1 MAPDLQGR
9 SASPVSQAAAAGLLA
24 SGLAP
29 LRRIGGETI
38 RRFGLQP
45 AQSDALAG
53 SLGLEILALQPFR
66 DFEGL
71 PEPQRTRAFERA
83 RRKLELMGRLGTK
96 LLLVCSSVSPDA
108 IDDLE
113 RVAAD
118 LHELGE
124 LAAPHGITIGFEA
137 LCWGRH
143 INDYR
148 QAWEA
153 VRKADH
159 PQVGLILDTFH
170 ALARRCPIEP
180 IAEIPGDRIVL
191 VQTADAPAIARHADD
206 EGVWRVPD
214 ARLATIY
221 ARANGFRDVWNVLA
235 CEPALLKF
243 LARDR
248 GWSLAA
254 NLSEASQRKI
264 VDLLVP
270 LYRQKGTLPG
280 MVNVVRLFLGIEP
293 RVRALYAGAWR
304 LNRSRLGGYR
314 TRYTAAGGETEIDL
328 AAVSPAWSSV
338 PYAGELRVW
347 RNGTEL
353 AATEFHMLSPT
364 RVLVRT
370 QGVLVV
376 GLRTI
381 PIASLF
387 GFTPNNGEV
396 VVTKNGLAL
405 AAGQWS
411 EAPTEITVN
420 VTVAAN
426 DVISWKIVTLNNPGD
441 RLMITMV
448 LR

>member
-1 MAPDLQGR
+1 MSPPTLKHSLPRQWFLDDPQGI
-9 SASPVSQAAAAGLLA
+9 AAA
-24 SGLAP
+24 
-29 LRRIGGETI
+29 
-38 RRFGLQP
+38 
-45 AQSDALAG
+45 
-53 SLGLEILALQPFR
+53 
-66 DFEGL
+66 
-71 PEPQRTRAFERA
+71 
-83 RRKLELMGRLGTK
+83 
-96 LLLVCSSVSPDA
+96 LV
-108 IDDLE
+108 
-113 RVAAD
+113 RV
-118 LHELGE
+118 L
-124 LAAPHGITIGFEA
+124 
-137 LCWGRH
+137 
-143 INDYR
+143 
-148 QAWEA
+148 
-153 VRKADH
+153 
-159 PQVGLILDTFH
+159 
-170 ALARRCPIEP
+170 
-180 IAEIPGDRIVL
+180 
-191 VQTADAPAIARHADD
+191 
-206 EGVWRVPD
+206 D

-221 ARANGFRDVWNVLA
+221 ARANGFRDIWNVLA

-280 MVNVVRLFLGIEP
+280 MVNIVRLFLGIEP

-353 AATEFHMLSPT
+353 AATEFHTLSPT

-426 DVISWKIVTLNNPGD
+426 DVVIVRRLSSPTPLDAGDVIDLTTRDVLTTRLAPSVAYNGLGVLAGSLDAGFTIRVEVPRALTADERAALTALLGVMAPSKARVEIVESRPGLRWILNTT
-441 RLMITMV
+441 RLGQSA
-448 LR
+448 L